1 MFYVNFDWIC
11 AIYWRHLLVIFTP
24 FLLIRLSRLHLCRS
38 IQSFFFEITA
48 FSNFHTAVVLF
59 SSLVFCSYSVLY
71 DKIFSI
77 TGHLKEHE
85 RTHTVE
91 KPFKCKNCD
100 KSFSTYLPRNQTHT
114 GEKPFKCSKYD
125 KIFPI
130 TGHLKEHKRTHT
142 GKKAFKCTNSE
153 KGLSTYSPWDI
164 LDAQSMTR

>member
-1 MFYVNFDWIC
+1 M
-11 AIYWRHLLVIFTP
+11 LLNILTMGP
-24 FLLIRLSRLHLCRS
+24 FG
-38 IQSFFFEITA
+38 
-48 FSNFHTAVVLF
+48 
-59 SSLVFCSYSVLY
+59 CSKY

-85 RTHTVE
+85 RTHTGE
-91 KPFKCKNCD
+91 KPFKCTNCD
-100 KSFSTYLPRNQTHT
+100 KSFSTYSPRDQTHT

-130 TGHLKEHKRTHT
+130 TGHLKEHKRNYA
-142 GKKAFKCTNSE
+142 GEKPFKCTNSE